1 MIERTP
7 KSAFLFLCGI
17 SLIVAWRP
25 LLETFSLAT
34 HDSEYTHLL
43 LILPI
48 AAALIWLEWRPL
60 DSLSAPGPRVGLLLM
75 AISLI
80 IVGFTRW
87 GIGPAPD
94 EHLAGNMLALVTWWV
109 GCFVLCFGARISRA
123 LLFPLGFL
131 LLLVPLPVFVMNEI
145 VNWLQRGSAFAAHC
159 LFSVAR
165 VPVEQ
170 DGILLSIPGLTVEV
184 ARECSSIR
192 SSSLLLVTTMLLAQ
206 LFLRTP
212 WRKWLVIL
220 LAIPL
225 SLFKNGLRIFTIAML
240 ATRVDESYLT
250 GRLHHQGGVVFFAIS
265 LVGICLILWILHR
278 GDRESLAKTIA
289 NASGR

>member
-1 MIERTP
+1 MIERMP
-7 KSAFLFLCGI
+7 KSAFLFLYGV
-17 SLIVAWRP
+17 SLIVVWRP
-25 LLETFSLAT
+25 LLETFSLAA
-34 HDSEYTHLL
+34 HDSEYTYLL

-48 AAALIWLEWRPL
+48 VAALIWLEWRSL
-60 DSLSAPGPRVGLLLM
+60 DSLSGPASRAGLLLM
-75 AISLI
+75 AVSLL
-80 IVGFTRW
+80 VAGFTRW

-94 EHLAGNMLALVTWWV
+94 ERLAGNMLALVTWWV
-109 GCFVLCFGARISRA
+109 GCFVLCFGTRISRA

-131 LLLVPLPVFVMNEI
+131 FLLVPLPLFVMNEI
-145 VNWLQRGSAFAAHC
+145 VNGLQRGSAFAARC
-159 LFSVAR
+159 MFSVAR
-165 VPVEQ
+165 VPVTQ

-184 ARECSSIR
+184 AKECSSIR

-265 LVGICLILWILHR
+265 LGGICLMLWILHR
-278 GDRESLAKTIA
+278 GDRESFAKPVVKA
-289 NASGR
+289 PAR